1 LTVPQ
6 QRTVPDLLHAPRFAD
21 QAPAEIYATL
31 LGRDNEYWPTCAD
44 EFWPTP
50 GVFDLLSRA

>member
-1 LTVPQ
+1 MAHVAPISIE
-6 QRTVPDLLHAPRFAD
+6 RTPVSASLPRS
-21 QAPAEIYATL
+21 
-31 LGRDNEYWPTCAD
+31 GRDNEYWPTCAD

>member
-1 LTVPQ
+1 MACDAAEFRSAAEAMGATPVVPLRQ
-6 QRTVPDLLHAPRFAD
+6 N
-21 QAPAEIYATL
+21 
-31 LGRDNEYWPTCAD
+31 GRDNEYWPTCAD